1 MHFHAWFMGM
11 RTALEMMLTGDSI
24 SGTEAAR
31 LGWAN
36 RAFPAAELDEA
47 VVEMATRIAQVDPE
61 LAQMNKRI
69 VHRQMEISGLRTGI
83 RAGTEMCAL
92 GTHTEALRKF
102 VAQMR
107 SEGLTKTLSQRDSPF
122 GDYRTSEPHDA

>member
-1 MHFHAWFMGM
+1 
-11 RTALEMMLTGDSI
+11 
-24 SGTEAAR
+24 
-31 LGWAN
+31 
-36 RAFPAAELDEA
+36 
-47 VVEMATRIAQVDPE
+47 
-61 LAQMNKRI
+61 
-69 VHRQMEISGLRTGI
+69 MEISGLRTGI